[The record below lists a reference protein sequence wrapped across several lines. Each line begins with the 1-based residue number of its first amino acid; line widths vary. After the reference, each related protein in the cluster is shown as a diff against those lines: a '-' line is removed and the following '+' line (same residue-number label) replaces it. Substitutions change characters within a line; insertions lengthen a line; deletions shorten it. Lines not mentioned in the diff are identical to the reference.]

1 MAVGHV
7 SACVVHRAL
16 EASVRSAG
24 TLGNGETD
32 GVAFD
37 ICELL

>member
-1 MAVGHV
+1 VAVNHV

-24 TLGNGETD
+24 TLGNGEIN

-37 ICELL
+37 VCELL